1 MISPGKGEWDE
12 DLVDR
17 MKASGITE
25 PLALEAMQEV
35 VYLRSEL
42 AKSIRDLER
51 CKKSR
56 LAELNHKV
64 RND

>member
-1 MISPGKGEWDE
+1 MTAPGKGEWD
-12 DLVDR
+12 DDVVDR

-35 VYLRSEL
+35 VYLRGEL
-42 AKSIRDLER
+42 AKSMRELER
-51 CKKSR
+51 CKRER
-56 LAELNHKV
+56 LAALNHKI